1 MRKRELDGSVV
12 TFHAK
17 QILNDKRVR
26 ERGNPGRPAVLSFNR
41 LTMMSSQ
48 PHSCSPRTQQAE
60 LREDRES
67 QALSATSKP
76 TPKENKMREKLFGE
90 L

>member
-26 ERGNPGRPAVLSFNR
+26 ERGNPGHPAVLSFNTDTEKTDDDE
-41 LTMMSSQ
+41 LT
-48 PHSCSPRTQQAE
+48 A
-60 LREDRES
+60 
-67 QALSATSKP
+67 AL
-76 TPKENKMREKLFGE
+76 L
-90 L
+90 